1 MIQTAFVTRE
11 YNRDQII
18 ELEGITSLA
27 VLNNSR
33 VYVIVNGRKIRPN
46 NKETIVTGD
55 NTWSNLIIN
64 LSFTTETV
72 TNNPQITA
80 LPLQSVLLIYK
91 KIV

>member
-27 VLNNSR
+27 VLNNSI
-33 VYVIVNGRKIRPN
+33 YFIIVNGRKIRPN

-55 NTWSNLIIN
+55 NTWSNLIID
-64 LSFTTETV
+64 LSFTAEF
-72 TNNPQITA
+72 
-80 LPLQSVLLIYK
+80 LPISPPINGFGKKSVLLIYK